1 VAHGYLPGRPQPHI
15 DWEDLDRIE
24 SGPGVKR
31 DLAIVV
37 WAGSALGLHAPPY
50 CLSVPGR
57 RPWDTRLVQNKQS
70 EDAVNDSIVTDSVK
84 AFKWVGTRPIRPD
97 GIPKVTGR
105 AMYGADLKLPG
116 MIYGKVLRSPHAHA
130 RILSID
136 TSAAEALPG
145 VKAVMTYADL
155 PTQKFDYIGPER
167 VAVNFWHVTRNIMAR
182 EKVLYEGHAVAAVA
196 AISTSIAEHA
206 ASLIKVEYEV
216 LPHVIDVDEAMAPG
230 APLLFE
236 DMITRGIEPAP
247 AKPSNISKR
256 LEFTMG
262 DVEAAFKTA
271 DVVIEKEF
279 KTAAVHQAYIEPHA
293 CVAKYEADGQCEIWS
308 SSQGHFQMR
317 ALTAQIIGA
326 KLGDLRVTPAEI
338 GGGFGGKTVTYLEP
352 VAATLSRK
360 SGLPVRLQMSR
371 EDVFRASGPTSG
383 ASMWVK
389 IGVMKDGTIVAA
401 DGIYKFQA
409 GAFPGSP
416 VMNGCLCAYA
426 PYNIPNQRAVGFD
439 VVSNRPK
446 AAAYRAPGS
455 PISAFGV
462 ESVLDMCAK
471 EIGMDP
477 LALRLKNAC
486 RIGTPTLAGPKHA
499 HAGYAET
506 VEALIAHPAY
516 KVKLGP
522 NQGRGVASGYWFNGG
537 GESSATIQV
546 NVDGTVLVATGSPD
560 IGGSRASMAIMAAE
574 TLGVDYNAVR
584 AIVADTGSVG
594 YTHVTGGSR
603 VTFATGTAV
612 VNASKSVVKEMCKRA
627 ALIWG
632 VEEDSVVWEDGFAKP
647 ANTNAGDNKALS
659 FREIAAKAAATGGPI
674 TASAGVNA
682 GGQAPGFATQFCDVE
697 VDPETG
703 KVTILRFV
711 AAQDVGRAIHP
722 GYVEGQIHGGVAQGI
737 GWALNE
743 EYIYNSKGQLDN
755 AGFLD
760 YRCPVAS
767 DLPMIDAVM
776 VEVPNPTHPFGAKG
790 VGEVGICPP
799 MAAIANAIEMATGKR
814 MTELPMS
821 PPRLLAALSA

>member
-1 VAHGYLPGRPQPHI
+1 V
-15 DWEDLDRIE
+15 
-24 SGPGVKR
+24 
-31 DLAIVV
+31 
-37 WAGSALGLHAPPY
+37 
-50 CLSVPGR
+50 
-57 RPWDTRLVQNKQS
+57 T
-70 EDAVNDSIVTDSVK
+70 DATIVTDQVK
-84 AFKWVGTRPIRPD
+84 RFKWVGTRPIRPD
-97 GIPKVTGR
+97 GVPKVTGR
-105 AMYGADLKLPG
+105 ALYGADLKLPG
-116 MIYGKVLRSPHAHA
+116 MLYGKLLRSPHAHA
-130 RILSID
+130 RIKSID

-145 VKAVMTYADL
+145 VKAVMTSADL
-155 PTQKFDYIGPER
+155 PEQKFGYIGPER
-167 VAVNFWHVTRNIMAR
+167 VAVNFWHVTRNILAR
-182 EKVLYEGHAVAAVA
+182 EKVLYEGHAIAAVA
-196 AISTSIAEHA
+196 AISSSIAEHA

-216 LPHVIDVDEAMAPG
+216 LPHVIDVDEAMSPDAPI
-230 APLLFE
+230 LFE
-236 DMITRGIEPAP
+236 DMITRGIEPPP

-256 LEFTMG
+256 LDFAIG
-262 DVEAAFKTA
+262 DVQAGFKQA

-317 ALTAQIIGA
+317 ALTAQVLGA
-326 KLGDLRVTPAEI
+326 RLGDLRVTPAEI

-352 VAATLSRK
+352 VAAILSKK

-389 IGVMKDGTIVAA
+389 IGIKNDGTIVAA
-401 DGIYKFQA
+401 EGVFKFQA

-416 VMNGCLCAYA
+416 VMNGCLCAFA
-426 PYNIPNQRAVGFD
+426 PYEIVNQRAVGFD

-446 AAAYRAPGS
+446 SAAYRAPGS
-455 PISAFGV
+455 PISAFAV
-462 ESVLDMCAK
+462 ESVLDMCANA
-471 EIGMDP
+471 IGMDP
-477 LALRLKNAC
+477 LEIRLKNAC
-486 RIGTPTLAGPKHA
+486 RIGTPTIAGPKHA
-499 HAGYAET
+499 HAGYIET
-506 VEALIAHPAY
+506 IEALMNHPAY

-537 GESSATIQV
+537 GESSATLQV
-546 NVDGTVLVATGSPD
+546 NADGTVLVATGSPD

-574 TLGVDYNAVR
+574 TLGVDYNTVR
-584 AIVADTGSVG
+584 AIVADTASVG

-612 VNASKSVVKEMCKRA
+612 VNASKTVVKELCKRA

-632 VEEDSVVWEDGFAKP
+632 VDEEGVVWEDGYAKP
-647 ANTNAGDNKALS
+647 AGSNVGDFKPLS
-659 FREIAAKAAATGGPI
+659 LVELAAKAGATGGPI

-682 GGQAPGFATQFCDVE
+682 GGQAPGFSTQFCDLE

-722 GYVEGQIHGGVAQGI
+722 SYVEGQIQGGVVQGI

-743 EYIYNSKGQLDN
+743 EYIYNSKGLLEN
-755 AGFLD
+755 PGFLD

-767 DLPMIDAVM
+767 DLPMIEPVL
-776 VEVPNPTHPFGAKG
+776 VEVPNPTHPYGAKG
-790 VGEVGICPP
+790 VGEVNICPP
-799 MAAIANAIEMATGKR
+799 MAAIANAIAMATGKR